1 MVGPL
6 AEYAAAQPHLTHHL
20 QNRLIGDA
28 LPFLSAQAHGHL
40 PVTAPVRGTRKDLC
54 DLGT

>member
-6 AEYAAAQPHLTHHL
+6 AAYTAAQPHFTHHL
-20 QNRLIGDA
+20 QDRLIGDA
-28 LPFLSAQAHGHL
+28 HPFLSAQAHGHL
-40 PVTAPVRGTRKDLC
+40 PVTTPVGGSRKDLG